1 MTHSPKETS
10 EQRQENNNI
19 NTGRRRISSE
29 QLFATGNE
37 IVIAHNGDDYRL
49 RITSNGKLIL
59 TK

>member
-1 MTHSPKETS
+1 MSQSTKAIPEH
-10 EQRQENNNI
+10 RQENNNI
-19 NTGRRRISSE
+19 SAGQRRISSE

-37 IVIAHNGDDYRL
+37 IVIAHNGADYRL